1 MVQERLGAESLKG
14 LLTHAVIARLRTD
27 ERRQELIDTLRR
39 RGLAVTLNWNRER
52 GVRAKSRIRLL
63 PQALGGENPR
73 EHPVGDLLNTCR
85 LRGTLGR
92 VKAQEPRLAEPARS
106 RLVGIGYTGE

>member
-1 MVQERLGAESLKG
+1 MWVAWRGELIARMGGARMIQDRLGAESLKG

-52 GVRAKSRIRLL
+52 GVRAKSRARFL
-63 PQALGGENPR
+63 P
-73 EHPVGDLLNTCR
+73 
-85 LRGTLGR
+85 
-92 VKAQEPRLAEPARS
+92 
-106 RLVGIGYTGE
+106 